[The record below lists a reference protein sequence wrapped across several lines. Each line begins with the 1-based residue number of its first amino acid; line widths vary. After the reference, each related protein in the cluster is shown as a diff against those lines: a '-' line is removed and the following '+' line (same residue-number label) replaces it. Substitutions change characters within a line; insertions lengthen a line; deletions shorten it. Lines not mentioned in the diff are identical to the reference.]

1 MNRHTLKKLIIINGP
16 NLNLLGKR
24 EPILYGHQ
32 DFAAVFAD
40 LKTQFPEFELEYLQ
54 TNGEETMAE
63 ALHRAGETHEGVVLN
78 PAAFT
83 HTSIAVG
90 DAVAAISIPVVEVH
104 ISNLAAREAFRQKSY
119 VSKYAAGV
127 IQGFGI
133 ESYRLA
139 LAYFSRF

>member
-1 MNRHTLKKLIIINGP
+1 MKKLIIINGP

-32 DFAAVFAD
+32 DFSSVLAD
-40 LKTQFPEFELEYLQ
+40 LKTQFPQFELEYVQ
-54 TNGEETMAE
+54 TNGEEALVE
-63 ALHRAGETHEGVVLN
+63 ALHRAGETQDGVVLN
-78 PAAFT
+78 PAAYT
-83 HTSIAVG
+83 HTSLAVG
-90 DAVAAISIPVVEVH
+90 DAVAAIDIPLVEVH
-104 ISNLAAREAFRQKSY
+104 ISNVAARESFRQKSF

-133 ESYRLA
+133 DSYRLA